1 MGHRP
6 ARLDHGPIPDFPEDN
21 PKVGVWRGGDGGWV
35 KGGPRCVYGCPLAT
49 LRRGRLRSF
58 CPEVAMIPPSK
69 SPLLQQLQSNMRLR
83 QMSPRTIAAYTD
95 WVRRYVRFHRL
106 RHPAEMGDAEVRG
119 FLAWL
124 VERRRV
130 SQSTQGQ
137 ALAALL
143 FLYRHVLDR
152 PLEGLGKLPRGRAP
166 TRLPVVLTRGE
177 VEQVLGQLR
186 GVYRLVGWL
195 LYGGGMRLMEGVTLR
210 VKDLDLERREL
221 TIRRGKGAKDR
232 VTVLPAALVAPL
244 GAHLERMRVQH
255 QRDLADGAGWVGL
268 PGALDRKYPNAGRS
282 WPWQWVF
289 PATRRYHDAES
300 GEERRHHLH
309 ESAMQRAMTEAVRAS
324 GIGKRA
330 SCHTL
335 RHSFATHLLE
345 AGYDIRTV
353 QELLGHRDV
362 TTTMIYTHVL
372 NRGGLGVRSPADGL
386 DLGGFAG
393 LAD

>member
-1 MGHRP
+1 MSQS
-6 ARLDHGPIPDFPEDN
+6 N
-21 PKVGVWRGGDGGWV
+21 
-35 KGGPRCVYGCPLAT
+35 
-49 LRRGRLRSF
+49 
-58 CPEVAMIPPSK
+58 
-69 SPLLQQLQSNMRLR
+69 SPLLRAMQR
-83 QMSPRTIAAYTD
+83 QMELRRLSPRTIDAYLA

-106 RHPAEMGDAEVRG
+106 RHPAALGDAEVRG

-152 PLEGLGKLPRGRAP
+152 PLEALGPLPRGRAP
-166 TRLPVVLTRGE
+166 TRLPVVLTREE
-177 VEQVLGQLR
+177 VERVLGHLD
-186 GVYRLVGWL
+186 GTYRLVGVL
-195 LYGGGMRLMEGVTLR
+195 LYGSGMRLLEGLTLR
-210 VKDLDLERREL
+210 VKDVDLARREIV
-221 TIRRGKGAKDR
+221 IRRGKGARDR
-232 VTVLPAALVAPL
+232 VTVLPAGLVEPL
-244 GAHLERMRVQH
+244 TRHLERMRARHAQDV
-255 QRDLADGAGWVGL
+255 AAGAGWVAL
-268 PGALDRKYPNAGRS
+268 PDALDRKYPQAGRS

-289 PATRRYHDAES
+289 PATRMHRDAQT
-300 GEERRHHLH
+300 GEVRRHHLH
-309 ESAMQRAMTEAVRAS
+309 ESAMQRAMSVAVRAS
-324 GIGKRA
+324 GLGKRA

-335 RHSFATHLLE
+335 RHSFATHVLE

-386 DLGGFAG
+386 DFGGLSG
-393 LAD
+393 LPD